1 MLSDAQ
7 QELFT
12 RLWTAVQPAVAGYI
26 RALVRD
32 DPVADDLTQETA
44 LVLLRTFS
52 SYDPQRPFLPWALNT
67 AKFQILG
74 HRRDEARCR
83 VLFDGDLLDRIT
95 ENWGDAAPQISGEQ
109 AALGECLETLAPHAR
124 KLLRLRY
131 DETLDSTQ
139 IARQL
144 ATTAAAVR
152 MALQRAREQLRVCVE
167 RRLQIGGGTA

>member
-32 DPVADDLTQETA
+32 DPVADGLTQETA

-74 HRRDEARCR
+74 HRRDEALKRILER
-83 VLFDGDLLDRIT
+83 NQVPNDRFVADGQGHPIDQTMREEVFRLIRG
-95 ENWGDAAPQISGEQ
+95 WFARHGAANP
-109 AALGECLETLAPHAR
+109 
-124 KLLRLRY
+124 
-131 DETLDSTQ
+131 
-139 IARQL
+139 
-144 ATTAAAVR
+144 
-152 MALQRAREQLRVCVE
+152 
-167 RRLQIGGGTA
+167 